1 MSLFDLALH
10 LKFVGLVLITLGVSH
25 AFFDRRF
32 NWREDTARMSRLNQQ
47 IFYVHNFF
55 IALICAMNGA
65 IALFGTRAL
74 TQPTMAGSWLCG
86 GFALFWGCRLIFQF
100 AVYDANLWRG
110 KVFETTIHYLFAA
123 MWLYLTSVFAWAW
136 WRQIW

>member
-1 MSLFDLALH
+1 MPHLALH
-10 LKFVGLVLITLGVSH
+10 LKFVGLVLIALGVSH

-32 NWREDTARMSRLNQQ
+32 GWREDTARMSRLNQQ

-55 IALICAMNGA
+55 IALVCVMNGA
-65 IALFGTRAL
+65 VALFGTRAL
-74 TQPTMAGSWLCG
+74 TEPTMAGAWMCG
-86 GFALFWGCRLIFQF
+86 GFALFWACRLAFQF

-110 KVFETTIHYLFAA
+110 KIFETTIHYLFAA
-123 MWLYLTSVFAWAW
+123 MWLYLTGVFGWAW